1 MATTIKQ
8 ELGQKLQQ
16 KLSPLQIQTIKLIE
30 MPVQALEQHVREVF
44 NDNPVLDDTP
54 AQGGESDEPRDMS
67 ISEMEDRENSGG
79 SLEEN
84 YSSYGDDDPTPYYN
98 RSINNWGKDERPE
111 YNTFSVKQSFTQS
124 LMEQLGY
131 RNLTEHERAVA
142 TFIIGSLDDDGYL
155 RRDVES
161 LVDDIAFRA
170 GLETSAEEVERLLKI
185 IQQFE
190 PSGVGARDLRE
201 CLLIQL
207 EDKKQTPSVRNAV
220 RVIRDGFDEFKGHH
234 FQRLMN
240 RFHLTDEEM
249 KDIVREIRK
258 LNPSPG
264 GQIDDSYNDQAQQ
277 IVPDFRLD
285 YENGELILSM
295 PRFSIPELRIN
306 RKYAEILETGKYT
319 TDRSQKEAAVFVK
332 QKLDSAKWFVEAL
345 KQRQNTLESTMR
357 AIIEYQHD
365 YFVDGDESSLRP
377 MVLKDI
383 AEKTGFDISTISRVV
398 NSKWIETH
406 FGIFPLKYFFSEGL
420 ENSDGEEISTR
431 EIKKVLRELVDGE
444 DKHNP
449 FTDDDLVE
457 ALTSKGYK
465 VARRTIAKY
474 RAQLD
479 IPPARLRREL

>member
-44 NDNPVLDDTP
+44 NDNPVLDDSP
-54 AQGGESDEPRDMS
+54 SQGGESDEPRDMS

-98 RSINNWGKDERPE
+98 RSVKNWGPDERPE

-131 RNLTEHERAVA
+131 RNLTEHERSIA

-170 GLETSAEEVERLLKI
+170 GLETSADEVERLLKV

-220 RVIRDGFDEFKGHH
+220 RVIRDGFDDFKGHH

-240 RFHLTDEEM
+240 RFHLSDEEM
-249 KDIVREIRK
+249 KDIVKEIRK

-264 GQIDDSYNDQAQQ
+264 GQIDDSYSDQAQQ

-306 RKYAEILETGKYT
+306 RKYAEILETGKYA
-319 TDRSQKEAAVFVK
+319 TDRTQKEAAVFVK

-383 AEKTGFDISTISRVV
+383 AERTGFDISTISRVV

-420 ENSDGEEISTR
+420 ENSEGEEISTR

-457 ALTSKGYK
+457 ALTAKGYK

-474 RAQLD
+474 RAQMD